1 MSADTVAGK
10 KSQHLNSS
18 FTVQL
23 PKRENSVMVVVV
35 KEKVNVHVCKLQ
47 KLQGKD
53 IKKNKRM
60 LMTKFVPEI
69 AASSQQKRGILD
81 YIE

>member
-35 KEKVNVHVCKLQ
+35 SEKVSVHVCKLQ
-47 KLQGKD
+47 KLQGK
-53 IKKNKRM
+53 R
-60 LMTKFVPEI
+60 
-69 AASSQQKRGILD
+69 
-81 YIE
+81 Y